1 MNRLFR
7 PIRVLILVAALLLTL
22 AIGSSPT
29 GRWAERALDPVR
41 FAAALRPAS
50 GQIVVVEMDATS
62 VAAIHQWPWSRRH
75 YAAVVDRL
83 VRAGAASIAFDVDF
97 SSGSNPADDAV
108 LATALANADGRVVL
122 PTFAQRAGSHDAR
135 SIDALPQPML
145 RAHAAL
151 ASVNVAPDDDGIVR
165 QMPFGTITAG
175 TPRPSLAAFIAN
187 RSGVSDSAFRIAFGI
202 DPATIPR
209 LSFVDV
215 RNGRFDPA
223 LVRGRDILIG
233 ATAIE
238 MGDRYATPAWGVIP
252 GVVIQALAAESLLP
266 GLPRTGSAIPSLVV
280 GLAIGVVV
288 LRLSRLRLA
297 VLAATIGMVV
307 MFGIVVVAQVRYQYW
322 ASLAPGL
329 MVIALTVL
337 GRTGLH
343 LARKFDH
350 QRCTDEVTGLPNRV
364 AMIRSSLSA
373 PQAVGV
379 MLFANLE
386 PLLTVLGQAAERDLV
401 MRLVE
406 RLRLS
411 AGDVD
416 IFRISDRQFAFHLPA
431 DGDGDELPSRL
442 RAMLLQPIEVNGR
455 RVDPAIHIGITDE
468 QRPLLTDRLAAAAH
482 AAEQAAEASTFWHHG
497 SLDRALLEQK
507 VSLMGELD
515 HAIATGQIE
524 VHYQPKLA
532 LAEDRITSVE
542 ALVRWRHPDR
552 GMIRPD
558 LFIPLAE
565 QADRIAPLT
574 LFVLDR
580 VTRDIAAWDAQGL
593 TLSAAINVSAR
604 LLSDA
609 AFGDALRAVLSSG
622 RICPSSLI
630 LEVTESATID
640 DPERA
645 ARTLRGYRDLGCS
658 ISMDDYGTG
667 QSTLS
672 YLQWLPLSE
681 LKIDRSFVQHAH
693 LNHADGLMVRSTIDL
708 AHGLGLKVVAEGIED
723 EGCLAFLRNAGCDM
737 AQGYLISR
745 PVPCEELEKLLTIN
759 RVAA

>member
-1 MNRLFR
+1 MRRFFR
-7 PIRVLILVAALLLTL
+7 PIRVLILAAALLLAL
-22 AIGSSPT
+22 VIGSSPA
-29 GRWAERALDPVR
+29 GRWAERALDPIR
-41 FAAALRPAS
+41 FAAALRPSS
-50 GQIVVVEMDATS
+50 GQIVIVEMDAAS
-62 VAAIHQWPWSRRH
+62 VAAIHQWPWSRQH

-83 VRAGAASIAFDVDF
+83 VHAGAASIAFDVDL
-97 SSGSNPADDAV
+97 SSKSNAADDAE
-108 LATALANADGRVVL
+108 LAKALANAGGRVVL
-122 PTFAQRAGSHDAR
+122 PTFAQRAGAHDVR
-135 SIDALPQPML
+135 SIDTLPLPIF

-165 QMPFGTITAG
+165 RMPFGTVTDS
-175 TPRPSLAAFIAN
+175 TPRPSLAAFIGN
-187 RSGVSDSAFRIAFGI
+187 RSGVADNSFRIAFGI

-209 LSFVDV
+209 LSFIDV
-215 RNGRFDPA
+215 RDGRFDPA
-223 LVRGRDILIG
+223 AVRGRNILIG

-238 MGDRYATPAWGVIP
+238 MGDRYATPVWGVIP

-266 GLPRTGSAIPSLVV
+266 GLPYTGSSILSLIV
-280 GLAIGVVV
+280 GLAVGAFV
-288 LRLSRLRLA
+288 LRLSRLRIA
-297 VLAATIGMVV
+297 VLAAIIGVTALL
-307 MFGIVVVAQVRYQYW
+307 GIVVVAQVRYQYW
-322 ASLAPGL
+322 ALLAPGL
-329 MVIALTVL
+329 VVIATTVL
-337 GRTGLH
+337 GRTALH

-350 QRCTDEVTGLPNRV
+350 QRCTDEVTGLPNRM
-364 AMIRSSLSA
+364 AMIRAPLSG
-373 PQAVGV
+373 PYTVGV
-379 MLFANLE
+379 ALFANLE

-401 MRLVE
+401 MRLAE
-406 RLRLS
+406 RLRLA

-416 IFRISDRQFAFHLPA
+416 IFRIADRQFAFTLPVE
-431 DGDGDELPSRL
+431 GDGDELPARL
-442 RAMLLQPIEVNGR
+442 RAMLLKPIEVNGR
-455 RVDPAIHIGITDE
+455 RVDPAIHIGVTDE
-468 QRPLLTDRLAAAAH
+468 QGLLTDRLTAAAH

-497 SLDRALLEQK
+497 TLDRAMLEQK

-532 LAEDRITSVE
+532 LAADRITSVE

-565 QADRIAPLT
+565 QADRIGPLT

-580 VTRDIAAWDAQGL
+580 VTRDIAAWNAMGL

-604 LLSDA
+604 LLSDVV
-609 AFGDALRAVLSSG
+609 FGDALRAVLSAG
-622 RICPSSLI
+622 RISPASLI
-630 LEVTESATID
+630 LEVTESATINA
-640 DPERA
+640 PERA
-645 ARTLRGYRDLGCS
+645 AQTLCEYRDLGCA

-723 EGCLAFLRNAGCDM
+723 EGCLAFLRDAGCDM

-745 PVPCEELEKLLTIN
+745 PLPRNALEELLLAG
-759 RVAA
+759 RLAA